1 MDKLDAR
8 VHGGPSWLYNAILKL
23 FVSSFKGLLPAVL
36 CDAANKAVDAFD
48 QRTLTKANLVLNI
61 HNTGVL
67 DYSMLSAPI
76 FENGYLDSNH
86 KGEISWLGS
95 HKEVSFHPKPFP
107 ESHDKSR
114 MAYIWVSD
122 YVMNT
127 AGYVL
132 QNQGILQHYLR
143 PSDLKSNDRHYLKT
157 TCMNSYCTGNIIV
170 PLQDN
175 FPNSE
180 IHINM
185 STSIAPTLRI
195 VKGKIF
201 GKFQGNMTYF
211 ARLPYKA
218 VEYLFDTTVAAQVS
232 LNVSVNDQNIT
243 AQVTDI
249 IPSVRVTDTK
259 VANITG
265 EMLTNI
271 FKIVSGLFII
281 PKLNEVGARG
291 LPLLHSKEVA
301 LRNPTLNLVENA
313 ILLGTDVLWQP

>member
-36 CDAANKAVDAFD
+36 CDAANKAVDGFD

-67 DYSMLSAPI
+67 DYSMLSAPV

-86 KGEISWLGS
+86 KGEISWLGI
-95 HKEVSFHPKPFP
+95 HREIPFHPNPFP
-107 ESHDKSR
+107 EFHDKSK
-114 MAYIWVSD
+114 MAYIWMSD

-127 AGYVL
+127 AGRVL
-132 QNQGILQHYLR
+132 QNQGILQYYLTPR
-143 PSDLKSNDRHYLKT
+143 DLKPTDRHFLKT
-157 TCMNSYCTGNIIV
+157 TCMNSECIGNYIV
-170 PLQDN
+170 KLKN
-175 FPNSE
+175 ISNSE

-259 VANITG
+259 IGNISDEVLG
-265 EMLTNI
+265 IHFRL
-271 FKIVSGLFII
+271 VSFLFII
-281 PKLNEVGARG
+281 PQLNGKILSTGERFHFQNLHGILYLYRKL
-291 LPLLHSKEVA
+291 
-301 LRNPTLNLVENA
+301 LV
-313 ILLGTDVLWQP
+313 WY